1 MTKSSRNG
9 NRIPVLSA
17 VCCTFLL
24 RTEIPFGGNMILALK
39 ENTSSLVLLKLLF
52 GASLTLLEENNIEE
66 E

>member
-1 MTKSSRNG
+1 
-9 NRIPVLSA
+9 
-17 VCCTFLL
+17 
-24 RTEIPFGGNMILALK
+24 MILALK